1 MKKSKLG
8 IVILIAMVLGIA
20 TGLLAEFGP
29 IDGLADFLQKTIIP
43 FGSVFIALI
52 KMLIVPLVFVSI
64 ILGASS
70 LGASRDAGKIG
81 LLTITFYL
89 VTSAVAVVFAL
100 FVGEIFEVGADISK
114 ESLNNLLG
122 GNVTPDAPEDLTF
135 WGTIISFIPTNPI
148 ASLTEGNMIQI
159 IIFGLFIG
167 IALSFTKN
175 KSTTK
180 GLEAVNDAL
189 LWMFEKIMLI
199 APIGVYALMTGT
211 MIAFG
216 VELLEA
222 VLGLFIVYTGA
233 LLFHTFGFYSL
244 ILMIFA
250 KFNPIKFFK
259 HFYKVQAF
267 ALSSSSSAATMP
279 YTKDCLENDLC
290 VSSEVTSFTVPV
302 GATINMDGN
311 AIYYA
316 ISAIFFANIFGIDLG
331 MSEYITIVLV
341 ATLGSIG
348 QAGVPGPSLL
358 IISVLSS
365 VGIPIELLPILFGA
379 DRLFD
384 MLRTATNVTGDATCS
399 VIIDKLIDNKE
410 TRK

>member
-1 MKKSKLG
+1 MKKLNLG
-8 IVILIAMVLGIA
+8 VIILIAMLLGIA
-20 TGLLAEFGP
+20 TGLFAEFGP
-29 IDGLADFLQKTIIP
+29 IEGLAPFLQDTIIP
-43 FGSVFIALI
+43 FGSVFISLI

-70 LGASRDAGKIG
+70 LGASKDAGKIG
-81 LLTITFYL
+81 ILTIVFYL
-89 VTSAVAVVFAL
+89 VTSAFAVIFAL
-100 FVGEIFEVGADISK
+100 FVGELFNVGADISVK
-114 ESLNNLLG
+114 SLNELLG
-122 GNVTPDAPEDLTF
+122 GEVTPDAPADLTF
-135 WGTIISFIPTNPI
+135 WGTIISFIPTNPV
-148 ASLTEGNMIQI
+148 ASLTDGNMIQI

-175 KSTTK
+175 KSATK
-180 GLEAVNDAL
+180 GLEAVNEAL
-189 LWMFEKIMLI
+189 LWMFEKIMLT
-199 APIGVYALMTGT
+199 APLGVYALMTGT

-216 VELLEA
+216 VDLLEA
-222 VLGLFIVYTGA
+222 VLGLFLVYTGA
-233 LLFHTFGFYSL
+233 LLFHTFGFYS
-244 ILMIFA
+244 ILLVTLA
-250 KFNPIKFFK
+250 RFNPIKFFSK
-259 HFYKVQAF
+259 FYKVQAF
-267 ALSSSSSAATMP
+267 ALSSSSSSATMP
-279 YTKDCLENDLC
+279 YTKECLEDDLC

-316 ISAIFFANIFGIDLG
+316 LAAIFFSNIFGVDLG
-331 MSEYITIVLV
+331 ITQYATIVLV

-358 IISVLSS
+358 IISVLAS

-399 VIIDKLIDNKE
+399 VIIDKLI
-410 TRK
+410 RK